1 MSTSATQPGSRIG
14 EAAGRMAT
22 SLAAGRLG
30 IPAVTYFVLTAA
42 TPLTVVAGVV
52 TTGIAL
58 TGRTA
63 MPIAFVVIGALLALW
78 AVGYVAMARHITNAG
93 AFYAFVAAG
102 LGRAGGVGAAWVA
115 LAAYTALTVGLYGLV
130 GIVVPPLVEMAT
142 GRPVPWWAAAG
153 VCCVLVAVLGSRA
166 VGVNG
171 VVLGALVSVEIAIIV
186 LGTAANLTHPA
197 AGAVSTTA
205 LNPSELAGPGA
216 GALLALAVLGFVGI
230 ESTTVYAEE
239 SKDRRRTVARA
250 TAWSIAILTVL
261 YAAASWALTVAV
273 GDAYIVE
280 RARTQGID
288 LFFTLLGDRFGSIV
302 ATTGFVLL
310 ATSAVAAAISFHN
323 TTARYIFALGR
334 ENVLPGRLGRTAPR
348 TSAPAAASLTLSAV
362 SALVIVIVAVLGL
375 DPLVD
380 LFFTAGTSGGLGV
393 LVLIT
398 VTSLAVVRYFHG
410 VSGSVWTQR
419 LAPAL
424 ATVLLGGVATLAV
437 AHFDQL
443 LGVAPGSKLPL
454 AIPVLIAAIAAAGTL
469 WGLALRRWRPAVYE
483 RIGAGPAAA
492 LADQDGWTPPLPG
505 TTGSSV

>member
-1 MSTSATQPGSRIG
+1 MSASETRPGSRLG
-14 EAAGRMAT
+14 EPAGRMAT
-22 SLAAGRLG
+22 HLAAGRLG

-63 MPIAFVVIGALLALW
+63 MPVAFVAVGALLALW

-102 LGRAGGVGAAWVA
+102 LGRAAGVGAAWVA
-115 LAAYTALTVGLYGLV
+115 LAAYTALTVGLYGLIGV
-130 GIVVPPLVEMAT
+130 VVPPLVEMAT
-142 GRPVPWWAAAG
+142 GQPVPWWAAAG
-153 VCCVLVAVLGSRA
+153 VCCALVAVLGSRA

-171 VVLGALVSVEIAIIV
+171 LVLGALVSVEIAIIA
-186 LGTAANLTHPA
+186 LATAANLAHPA
-197 AGAVSTTA
+197 DGAVSTTA
-205 LNPSELAGPGA
+205 LNPGELAGPGA

-250 TAWSIAILTVL
+250 TAWSVAILTVL
-261 YAAASWALTVAV
+261 YAVGSWAMTVAV
-273 GDAYIVE
+273 GDATIVD
-280 RARTQGID
+280 RARTEGID
-288 LFFTLLGDRFGSIV
+288 LFFTLLGDQFGAIV
-302 ATTGFVLL
+302 ATTGLVLL

-334 ENVLPGRLGRTAPR
+334 ESVLPARLGRTAPR
-348 TSAPAAASLTLSAV
+348 TGAPAAASLSLSAISGLAIAAV
-362 SALVIVIVAVLGL
+362 AALDL

-398 VTSLAVVRYFHG
+398 VTSLAVVLYFRG
-410 VSGSVWTQR
+410 VSGPVWTQR
-419 LAPAL
+419 LAPMA
-424 ATVLLGGVATLAV
+424 ATVLLAGVATLAV
-437 AHFDQL
+437 AHFDEL
-443 LGVAPGSKLPL
+443 LGAAPGSLLPL
-454 AIPVLIAAIAAAGTL
+454 AIPLLIAAIAAAGTL
-469 WGLALRRWRPAVYE
+469 WGLALRRWRPAVYD

-492 LADQDGWTPPLPG
+492 LADQGRWTAPGTG
-505 TTGSSV
+505 TTGSSA